1 MPAIGKIT
9 ATRVGDDMV
18 YTDESG
24 ASYMLPGYA
33 VETGIELDIDPRID
47 LTQPIWEQVKR
58 LDAEDRRVAEATAA

>member
-1 MPAIGKIT
+1 
-9 ATRVGDDMV
+9 MV

-58 LDAEDRRVAEATAA
+58 LDAEDRRAAEATAA